1 MPRMP
6 RLYLTVLLLGL
17 VLLARPAVAHFPFI
31 VADERQTQASL
42 VLSESLAIDTDVTT
56 ERLAAGTKLSL
67 RDAAG
72 KNAPLTLGAGDH
84 AMTFALSG
92 SGTRVIHGA
101 SDFGVR
107 QRGEG
112 PAYLLVYYPKA
123 ILGDPFDPRIV
134 VGGDV
139 PVELVPA
146 RADGGIRFQ
155 LLIGGKPAPER
166 EVKIIHPDGAQSTQ
180 KTDAQ
185 GLTEKL

>member
-6 RLYLTVLLLGL
+6 RLYLTVLLIGL
-17 VLLARPAVAHFPFI
+17 VLLAPQDEALFPFI
-31 VADERQTQASL
+31 APGHRQTHASL

-72 KNAPLTLGAGDH
+72 KNAPLTLAAGDH

-107 QRGEG
+107 QR
-112 PAYLLVYYPKA
+112 
-123 ILGDPFDPRIV
+123 
-134 VGGDV
+134 
-139 PVELVPA
+139 
-146 RADGGIRFQ
+146 
-155 LLIGGKPAPER
+155 
-166 EVKIIHPDGAQSTQ
+166 
-180 KTDAQ
+180 
-185 GLTEKL
+185 